1 MTDIDRGRID
11 SERAERGWQAL
22 TVGFRRLGAAL
33 KVLLVT
39 VGSIAAVLFASLVI
53 SIIQFQERLTVARA
67 QNVNVT
73 LESLQLLQEHQDY
86 VASQFNAVR
95 SNAAKVATL
104 GPDYQARLNWTSE
117 MVSSICAMVNP
128 EKHLECSSRL
138 LILINN
144 KSAQIDEA
152 LGPFKPPSLD
162 AQKAEEIKASTAML
176 QKALVDGAFF
186 ELSTM
191 YLEANRSVEMGCKTL
206 LQYVSDRLGATTILM
221 MSPEMRMTIRVE
233 CTNTGGVD
241 AAQNTLAAEPKPAVA
256 APADAP
262 ASPTPPASPAQPAP
276 PAQPD
281 AAADP
286 GRVDVRGVSRNLLS
300 ELVFYYRFYVSLT
313 SAMGQYFPARGIILA
328 PPEFIV
334 ILLVIATGT
343 LGSFLFHSYT
353 MFLAPHYT
361 MYPSWA
367 AIFLRGTLS
376 VMCALVIFFLSRT
389 GFVVLTDGAPRAG
402 EAAIS
407 PFVIAFVSVAA
418 GLLAERALERI
429 RSVGERALEERRT
442 EVTKVETKSVEIK
455 KVEPTNAET
464 NLKLA
469 TG

>member
-1 MTDIDRGRID
+1 MTDVERGRID
-11 SERAERGWQAL
+11 SERVARWWA
-22 TVGFRRLGAAL
+22 GFMLVFHRLGAVL

-39 VGSIAAVLFASLVI
+39 VGSLLAVLFASLVI
-53 SIIQFQERLTVARA
+53 SIIQFQERLTVARS

-95 SNAAKVATL
+95 TNAAKVANL

-117 MVSSICAMVNP
+117 MVSSICTMLNP
-128 EKHLECSSRL
+128 EKHLECSGRL
-138 LILINN
+138 LALINN
-144 KSAQIDEA
+144 KSAQIEEA
-152 LGPFKPPSLD
+152 LGPFKPVSLD
-162 AQKAEEIKASTAML
+162 AQKTAEIKASTAML
-176 QKALVDGAFF
+176 QKALVEGAFF

-191 YLEANRSVEMGCKTL
+191 YLEANRTVETGCRTL
-206 LQYVSDRLGATTILM
+206 MQYVSDRLGATTILM

-233 CTNTGGVD
+233 CTNTGGLD
-241 AAQNTLAAEPKPAVA
+241 TTQTTLAAEPSQTVA
-256 APADAP
+256 
-262 ASPTPPASPAQPAP
+262 PPNGAAAP

-281 AAADP
+281 AAADQ

-334 ILLVIATGT
+334 ILLVISAGI

-353 MFLAPHYT
+353 MFRAPHYT
-361 MYPSWA
+361 VYPSWA

-418 GLLAERALERI
+418 GLLAEHALVRI
-429 RSVGERALEERRT
+429 RSVGERALKDRST
-442 EVTKVETKSVEIK
+442 EVTKVETRSVEIK
-455 KVEPTNAET
+455 KVETTDAET
-464 NLKLA
+464 NEKPA